1 MFSLFPLGF
10 CLCIVVFNFRNFYIP
25 LLMVALDEILVII
38 LVYLDYVSYFAL
50 LEAPVGMMSCLGLK
64 LRRLGDR
71 WSTAL
76 AVGYCFKVVNLL
88 NPSF

>member
-38 LVYLDYVSYFAL
+38 LVSCFAL
-50 LEAPVGMMSCLGLK
+50 LEAPVGMN
-64 LRRLGDR
+64 
-71 WSTAL
+71 
-76 AVGYCFKVVNLL
+76 VV
-88 NPSF
+88 PRP